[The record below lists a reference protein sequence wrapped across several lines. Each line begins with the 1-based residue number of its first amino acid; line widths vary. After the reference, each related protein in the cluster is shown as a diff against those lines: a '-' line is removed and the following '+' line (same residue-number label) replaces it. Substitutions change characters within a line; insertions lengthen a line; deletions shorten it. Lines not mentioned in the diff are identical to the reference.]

1 MMNDNNNSQNQF
13 TISYELLCLLRW
25 LSQHDMDKLKKL
37 VSRALDNGLKE
48 DIKKIEAYSK
58 VNSESEMLD
67 EVHHSILEF
76 FTVMESLLL
85 VALHEDTAKKAIKQ
99 NLMPAIDH
107 IDANAC
113 DEETVRF
120 SVEKATT
127 KAEQKPDQN
136 AQELLF
142 EELLKRWKP
151 SKKQIMH

>member
-1 MMNDNNNSQNQF
+1 MNDNNNANQF

-25 LSQHDMDKLKKL
+25 LSQYDTDKLKKL
-37 VSRALDNGLKE
+37 VSKALDNGLKE
-48 DIKKIEAYSK
+48 EIKKIEAYSK
-58 VNSESEMLD
+58 VNTESAMLE

-76 FTVMESLLL
+76 FTLMESLLL
-85 VALHEDTAKKAIKQ
+85 VALNEDTAKKAIKQ

-107 IDANAC
+107 IDATAC
-113 DEETVRF
+113 DQETVRF

-136 AQELLF
+136 AQQLLF

-151 SKKQIMH
+151 TKKQIMH